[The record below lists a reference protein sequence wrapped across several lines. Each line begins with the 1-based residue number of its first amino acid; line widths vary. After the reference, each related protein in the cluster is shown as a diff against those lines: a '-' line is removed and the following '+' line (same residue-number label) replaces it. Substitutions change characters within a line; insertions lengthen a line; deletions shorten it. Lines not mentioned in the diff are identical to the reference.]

1 MKRLAAAVLLIAS
14 TAFAQN
20 TDIEALAGLQF
31 NFGNPGA
38 RSLGMGGA
46 FIGLADDASAAEANP
61 AGLTILRKPEAS
73 IEMRQTSIAQRFV
86 TGGTF
91 PFVTSEDFSSRRK
104 AVSFASVVIPSNQGI
119 LALYYHRPLAFRNAV
134 DVTSRYSMPVFYVGP
149 NGPMSRDECL
159 RDPACTQHQIYPFT
173 TSVDL
178 SMETFGVA
186 VAHEWGRVSAGAA
199 VRYHR
204 FSELARTMRRDL
216 DAPEQPVF
224 IIEQTHGGRTLGA
237 SSDKDVTFVGGIH
250 WAISKKVSIGAVY
263 KDGAAF
269 PAPVSAASASSDMSV
284 VGVTQFHVPASY
296 GIGTSY
302 RPISNLTIS
311 ADAVRVE
318 YSHLTDNFLSVIEFG
333 TGDGTGIERLAG
345 YRAVDGTE
353 LHAGL
358 EYFVLGNVPFA
369 IRSGWWRD
377 PAHSIRYDAPLLT
390 KHDVAAKIL
399 FPRGDDEDH
408 YSVGVGLAWPKFQID
423 AAYDHSRSL
432 KTASMSVIA
441 RY

>member
-14 TAFAQN
+14 GAFAQN

-91 PFVTSEDFSSRRK
+91 PFVTREDFASRRK
-104 AVSFASVVIPSNQGI
+104 DVSFASVVMPTSEGV
-119 LALYYHRPLAFRNAV
+119 LAFYYHRPLAFRSAV
-134 DVTSRYSMPVFYVGP
+134 DLTSRYSTPVFYMGP
-149 NGPMSRDECL
+149 DGPVSRDACL
-159 RDPACTQHQIYPFT
+159 ADPSCQEHQIYPFS

-178 SMETFGVA
+178 SMETYGVA
-186 VAHEWGRVSAGAA
+186 LAHEWGRVSAGAA

-216 DAPEQPVF
+216 DAPDQPMF
-224 IIEQTHGGRTLGA
+224 IVEQTNGGRTLGE
-237 SSDKDVTFVGGIH
+237 SSDKDMTFVGGIR
-250 WAISKKVSIGAVY
+250 WQLSKKVSLGAVY
-263 KDGAAF
+263 KDGAKF
-269 PAPVSAASASSDMSV
+269 PAPVSAASASSGMSV
-284 VGVTQFHVPASY
+284 IGVTEFHVPAAY
-296 GIGTSY
+296 GVGTSF
-302 RPISNLTIS
+302 RPIPSLTIN
-311 ADAVRVE
+311 ADAMRVE
-318 YSHLTDNFLSVIEFG
+318 YSHLTDNFLSVIEYG
-333 TGDGTGIERLAG
+333 SGGGGIETLQG
-345 YRAVDGTE
+345 YRAKDGTE

-358 EYFVLGNVPFA
+358 EYFVLAKVPVA
-369 IRSGWWRD
+369 IRTGWWHD
-377 PAHSIRYDAPLLT
+377 PAHSIRYDAPLVT
-390 KHDVAAKIL
+390 KHDVAAQIL

-408 YSVGVGLAWPKFQID
+408 YSVGLGLAFPRFQID
-423 AAYDHSRSL
+423 AAYDHSLSL
-432 KTASMSVIA
+432 KTASLSFIA